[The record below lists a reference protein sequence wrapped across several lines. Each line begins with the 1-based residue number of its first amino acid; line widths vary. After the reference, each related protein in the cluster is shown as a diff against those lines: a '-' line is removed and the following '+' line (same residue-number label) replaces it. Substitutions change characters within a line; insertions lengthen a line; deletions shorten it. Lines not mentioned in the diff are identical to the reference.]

1 MSPISAV
8 QSFSKVKFSEFQF
21 LTYTFLSKRIP
32 KEAIFRSLVSKKKS
46 RWPVFSDSI
55 NRKKFCLKN
64 GFIYSNP
71 SEKMFH
77 VQMEIHSFNSDLDLK
92 KCAMGGPKMPEKSE
106 NSNGSQKLMD
116 RALEEK
122 RKGFKRHNTAYL

>member
-1 MSPISAV
+1 MFHV
-8 QSFSKVKFSEFQF
+8 QMEIHSFNSDLDLKKCAMGGPKMPEKSENSNGFQK
-21 LTYTFLSKRIP
+21 LMDRALEEKR
-32 KEAIFRSLVSKKKS
+32 KGFR
-46 RWPVFSDSI
+46 RAFT
-55 NRKKFCLKN
+55 CYM
-64 GFIYSNP
+64 FIYSNP

-116 RALEEK
+116 HALEEK
-122 RKGFKRHNTAYL
+122 RKGFRRAFTCYM

>member
-1 MSPISAV
+1 
-8 QSFSKVKFSEFQF
+8 
-21 LTYTFLSKRIP
+21 
-32 KEAIFRSLVSKKKS
+32 
-46 RWPVFSDSI
+46 
-55 NRKKFCLKN
+55 
-64 GFIYSNP
+64 
-71 SEKMFH
+71 MFH

-122 RKGFKRHNTAYL
+122 RKGFKRHNTAYFFNSDLDLKKAGTFSNVPEISEKSMGERKLMDRALEEKRKGFRRHDTTYM

>member
-1 MSPISAV
+1 
-8 QSFSKVKFSEFQF
+8 
-21 LTYTFLSKRIP
+21 
-32 KEAIFRSLVSKKKS
+32 
-46 RWPVFSDSI
+46 
-55 NRKKFCLKN
+55 
-64 GFIYSNP
+64 
-71 SEKMFH
+71 MFH

-122 RKGFKRHNTAYL
+122 RKGFKRHNTAYLFIYSNPPEKMFHVQMEIHSFNSDLDLKKCAMGGPKMPEKSENSNGSQKLMDRALEEKRKGFRRAFTCYM